1 MSLSDPAADGP
12 ALDAILQALEPRRP
26 TAGPFVL
33 GITGAVAAG
42 KSVFAGQLRAA
53 LAATGARTE
62 IVHTDGFLMTNTRL
76 AELGLTDRKGFP
88 ESYDHAALARALSAV
103 REGPTDFPAYSHIT
117 YDVDPALT
125 RRIDPPDVLIIE
137 GLALRRPETGP
148 ASLLDALI
156 YIDAEEA
163 DLEAWYVE
171 RFLGFWEAAEDDPAS
186 FYARF
191 RHMDREAVTSLAR
204 LVWDQVNLKNL
215 REHIVA
221 ARPLADLVVRKGP
234 DHAVVAIDANSPAA
248 E

>member
-1 MSLSDPAADGP
+1 MSSTDPAADGP
-12 ALDAILQALEPRRP
+12 ALEAILRALEPRRP
-26 TAGPFVL
+26 AAGPFVL
-33 GITGAVAAG
+33 GVTGAVAAG
-42 KSVFAGQLRAA
+42 KSVFAGQLSGA
-53 LAATGARTE
+53 LAAMGAKAE
-62 IVHTDGFLMTNTRL
+62 IVHTDGFLLTNARL

-88 ESYDHAALARALSAV
+88 ESYDHAALAAALAAV
-103 REGPTDFPAYSHIT
+103 RRAPTDFPAYSHIT
-117 YDVDPALT
+117 YDIDPALT
-125 RRIDPPDVLIIE
+125 RRIAPPDVLIIE

-163 DLEAWYVE
+163 DLESWYVE

-191 RHMDREAVTSLAR
+191 RHMDRTAVTDRAR
-204 LVWDQVNLKNL
+204 LVWAQVNLKNL

-234 DHAVVAIDANSPAA
+234 DHAVVAIESPRP
-248 E
+248 

>member
-1 MSLSDPAADGP
+1 MSSTGPAADGP
-12 ALDAILQALEPRRP
+12 TLAAILQALEPRRP
-26 TAGPFVL
+26 AKGPFVL

-42 KSVFAGQLRAA
+42 KSVFAGQLSRALSA
-53 LAATGARTE
+53 SGAKTQ

-88 ESYDHAALARALSAV
+88 ESYDHTALAAALTAIRT
-103 REGPTDFPAYSHIT
+103 GPVTFPAYSHTT
-117 YDVDPALT
+117 YDVDPALA
-125 RRIDPPDVLIIE
+125 RRLDPPDVLIIE

-156 YIDAEEA
+156 YIDAEET

-171 RFLGFWEAAEDDPAS
+171 RFLRFWEAAEDDPGS

-191 RHMDREAVTSLAR
+191 RHMDQPAVIQLAR
-204 LVWDQVNLKNL
+204 MVWTEVNLKNL

-234 DHAVVAIDANSPAA
+234 DHAVVGVAPNPQAA
-248 E
+248 S